1 MCEKLPILRAVLIVL
16 SPLSPVSSLESLY
29 FLPSSHLVWFTRAAE
44 RLEVGAPPTD
54 ATLTNQNIPKPR
66 IEPSGNE
73 APELIMASQANISPS
88 SSVDSLQAA
97 SFASSDVSSSGV
109 DLPTR
114 TIPPSTSL
122 NSQPGATIPPGAK
135 PVSAD
140 SQTTSKPRK
149 CGCKCSTDCN
159 CVCLPHTCSQG
170 CDANCLVNC
179 DKKCGSASFRNLVVC
194 LDWTSNQFGHR
205 VCRTLRL
212 AVSYYC

>member
-1 MCEKLPILRAVLIVL
+1 MV
-16 SPLSPVSSLESLY
+16 
-29 FLPSSHLVWFTRAAE
+29 HRAAE

-66 IEPSGNE
+66 IEPNGNE
-73 APELIMASQANISPS
+73 APELIMASQENISPLS
-88 SSVDSLQAA
+88 GVDSLQAA
-97 SFASSDVSSSGV
+97 SFASSDVSSSGM

-122 NSQPGATIPPGAK
+122 NSQPGATIPPGAM

-170 CDANCLVNC
+170 CDANCQVKCN
-179 DKKCGSASFRNLVVC
+179 KKCGSASFRNLVVC
-194 LDWTSNQFGHR
+194 LEVVPCHVMMMMMGPLTNLDVGFVALCGSLSPVIANEFFSFN
-205 VCRTLRL
+205 RTQMLW
-212 AVSYYC
+212 SYTVGY